1 MYLSTTYQFI
11 QKCPILIINTHT
23 KHVKSYQIVTGLNY
37 GQATNNVN
45 HCIALNEF
53 VTSVHSYVFF
63 IFHLSHGRNATLS
76 AVKEAIIQHHNVNS
90 LLNSASSNDRNKT
103 KHKQPSSNQD
113 RIIFQTYNHSQTNQ
127 NEKKDVSSTE
137 SNKSIRSIH
146 QLLGLSTEI
155 DTLQSSTFD
164 R

>member
-1 MYLSTTYQFI
+1 M
-11 QKCPILIINTHT
+11 
-23 KHVKSYQIVTGLNY
+23 
-37 GQATNNVN
+37 
-45 HCIALNEF
+45 
-53 VTSVHSYVFF
+53 
-63 IFHLSHGRNATLS
+63 
-76 AVKEAIIQHHNVNS
+76 KEAIIQHHKVNN

-103 KHKQPSSNQD
+103 NHKQLSSNQD
-113 RIIFQTYNHSQTNQ
+113 IIIFPTYNQSQTNQ
-127 NEKKDVSSTE
+127 NENKDVTSKE

>member
-1 MYLSTTYQFI
+1 M
-11 QKCPILIINTHT
+11 
-23 KHVKSYQIVTGLNY
+23 
-37 GQATNNVN
+37 
-45 HCIALNEF
+45 
-53 VTSVHSYVFF
+53 FF

-76 AVKEAIIQHHNVNS
+76 AVKEAILQHHNVNN
-90 LLNSASSNDRNKT
+90 LLNPASSNDRNQIN
-103 KHKQPSSNQD
+103 HKQLSPNQD
-113 RIIFQTYNHSQTNQ
+113 KIIFSTYNQSQLNQ
-127 NEKKDVSSTE
+127 NEKKDVSSKE